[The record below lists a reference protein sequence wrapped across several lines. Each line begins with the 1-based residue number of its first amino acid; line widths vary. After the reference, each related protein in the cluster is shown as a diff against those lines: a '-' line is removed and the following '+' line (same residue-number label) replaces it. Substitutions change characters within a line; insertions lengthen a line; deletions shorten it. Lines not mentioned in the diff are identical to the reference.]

1 MHHTKRGRGLGDLG
15 SSTYDQSISSGLI
28 TRTLD
33 SIHYDTNILVTTDVD
48 RGVTSDGEHGRF
60 AKFRESRLTPLLG
73 DTKDYTV
80 SLVRGSVTTNNIPLF
95 CPKPLKIVSEGGKQ
109 MWEVAAQPGLNMT
122 WTGPVY
128 SVATSNE
135 QGIYSGVPP
144 YMDQNSASWP
154 QNGFIPWYVSTT
166 LPAVGTVRR
175 LKGCLNCA
183 YAYKSGPDIH
193 ATNLATRLTNM
204 FASDANGGSSD
215 IGVIT
220 VSISGVNTAAMT
232 QVLGFSNAS
241 TSQTVYLDFSLPGTY
256 GKALPYTNNVSV
268 TWTPTTQGILQACK
282 FLGFLPNTV
291 FAIPPGGTVV
301 YAPRAFQLGFRATM
315 NLFSY
320 KNVRWVPEDQAALIY
335 PMPTADDV
343 ILGTMGRSPTY
354 FDCYSYGHFLQQCIN
369 PTFQRLL
376 FDEFDNDASTTPL
389 DEQCLQKQ
397 LVTFCAANCRAYLT
411 WSSTAVYAKGAAV
424 CVAGRAYYALSAN
437 QGSFPASASLVW
449 QDCGQ
454 SILSSWVP
462 GASYRAGDLV
472 TYPVYYPG
480 DNYTSNLFECTAAT
494 SGTEPPPNEGGDWTN
509 WALRSAVSQNMAIDG
524 SDSANPNVP
533 AIATAPPFISF
544 NASTQLFVLNLDSY
558 GYGGT
563 SATNVDDGYNGFPD
577 DQSVTTATTLTQV
590 MNGALNDQARDSWGI
605 TGTGYMTSPPY
616 VVARHP
622 FASFDEKFNVE
633 CDDYFHQLFGNWPSL
648 KLLYTDPRTQTT
660 SSYVRYFPQ
669 VSNAGLTVTSPLP
682 LVTPTVVSTSY
693 LPYGRISG
701 NTPYIYTY
709 PQDYPSV
716 GLMWNPVDT
725 IVVIAGE
732 IPLLDDQVSSPFI
745 LGDVITNRAPPG
757 KTLKI
762 LGEFVV
768 KDPLSKGQQ
777 YRNEV
782 IFEPQDAIRVSMQG
796 SVPFIVFDYAVCMRM
811 KNSGALRIMSIS
823 NGGSVFMRFEFQVK
837 R

>member
-33 SIHYDTNILVTTDVD
+33 AIHYDTNILVTTDVD
-48 RGVTSDGEHGRF
+48 KGVTSDGEHGRF

-80 SLVRGSVTTNNIPLF
+80 SLVRGSITTNNIPLF
-95 CPKPLKIVSEGGKQ
+95 CPKPSKIVTEGGKQ
-109 MWEVAAQPGLNMT
+109 MWELAAQPGLNMT

-128 SVATSNE
+128 TTAPNASDHGTT
-135 QGIYSGVPP
+135 GVPP
-144 YMDQNSASWP
+144 YMDRNSASWP
-154 QNGFIPWYVSTT
+154 QDGFIPWYTSTT
-166 LPAVGTVRR
+166 LPAVGTPRNIR
-175 LKGCLNCA
+175 GCLNCA
-183 YAYKSGPDIH
+183 YGYKAGPDIH
-193 ATNLATRLTNM
+193 VTNFASRLTAM
-204 FASDANGGSSD
+204 FVSNLNGGNSD
-215 IGVIT
+215 LAAIT
-220 VSISGVNTAAMT
+220 VSVSGTNTAAMT
-232 QVLGFSNAS
+232 QVLGFANAS
-241 TSQTVYLDFSLPGTY
+241 TTQTVYLDFTLPARAFPFANSTGDIFY
-256 GKALPYTNNVSV
+256 PTNR
-268 TWTPTTQGILQACK
+268 GILQACK

-335 PMPTADDV
+335 PMPTVDDV
-343 ILGTMGRSPTY
+343 TLGTMGRSPTY
-354 FDCYSYGHFLQQCIN
+354 FDCYSYNHFLEKCIN
-369 PTFQRLL
+369 PTFQRLIY
-376 FDEFDNDASTTPL
+376 DEFDFANATSIPL
-389 DEQCLQKQ
+389 DELSLQLQ
-397 LVTFCAANCRAYLT
+397 LYGFCNANCSAFVT
-411 WSSTAVYAKGAAV
+411 WDSTKSYVKTESV
-424 CVAGRAYYALSAN
+424 CLNGRAYYALSAN
-437 QGSFPASASLVW
+437 KGINPASTSLVW

-454 SILSSWVP
+454 SICSSWVP
-462 GASYRAGDLV
+462 GNAYTNGDLV
-472 TYPVYYPG
+472 TYPVYYAAG
-480 DNYTSNLFECTAAT
+480 YYNATLFECTGTT
-494 SGTEPPPNEGGDWTN
+494 SGITGPPDEGGAWTN
-509 WALRSAVSQNMAIDG
+509 WASRSVIGQLLGTDSVSIN
-524 SDSANPNVP
+524 ANQPT
-533 AIATAPPFISF
+533 IGTAAPVISF
-544 NASTQLFVLNLDSY
+544 NSSTQLFVLNLDSY

-563 SATNVDDGYNGFPD
+563 ASTNVDDGYNGFPD

-605 TGTGYMTSPPY
+605 TGTGSMTTPPY
-616 VVARHP
+616 IVARHP
-622 FASFDEKFNVE
+622 FTSYDEKFNVE

-669 VSNAGLTVTSPLP
+669 VSNAGLAVTTPLP
-682 LVTPTVVSTSY
+682 LVTPTVATTSY

-709 PQDYPSV
+709 PQDYTSV

-745 LGDVITNRAPPG
+745 LGDVIMSKSPPG

-768 KDPLSKGQQ
+768 RDPLSKGQQ
-777 YRNEV
+777 YRSEV
-782 IFEPQDAIRVSMQG
+782 IFEPSEAIHVSMQG

-811 KNSGALRIMSIS
+811 KNSGALRVMSIS

>member
-33 SIHYDTNILVTTDVD
+33 AIHYDTNILVTTDVD
-48 RGVTSDGEHGRF
+48 KGVTSDGEHGRF

-80 SLVRGSVTTNNIPLF
+80 SLVRGSITSNNIPLF
-95 CPKPLKIVSEGGKQ
+95 CPKPLRIVTEGGKQ
-109 MWEVAAQPGLNMT
+109 MWELAAQPGLNMT

-128 SVATSNE
+128 TTAPNASD
-135 QGIYSGVPP
+135 QGTAGVPP
-144 YMDQNSASWP
+144 YMDRNSASWP
-154 QNGFIPWYVSTT
+154 QDGFIPWYTSTT
-166 LPAVGTVRR
+166 LPAVGTPRNVR
-175 LKGCLNCA
+175 GCLNFA
-183 YAYKSGPDIH
+183 YAYKAGPDIH
-193 ATNLATRLTNM
+193 VANLVSRISAM
-204 FASDANGGSSD
+204 FVSDASGGSAALSA
-215 IGVIT
+215 IT
-220 VSISGVNTAAMT
+220 VSVSGTNSAAMT
-232 QVLGFSNAS
+232 QVLGFANSS
-241 TSQTVYLDFSLPGTY
+241 TTQTVYLDFTLPANY
-256 GKALPYTNNVSV
+256 SRVLPSSGASV
-268 TWTPTTQGILQACK
+268 FPTTQGILQACK

-343 ILGTMGRSPTY
+343 ALGTMGRSPTY
-354 FDCYSYGHFLQQCIN
+354 FDCYSYNHFLDKCVN
-369 PTFQRLL
+369 PTFQRLI
-376 FDEFDNDASTTPL
+376 FDDADNELSTTPL

-397 LVTFCAANCRAYLT
+397 LAAFCVANCGAFVE
-411 WSSTAVYAKGAAV
+411 WKSTTSYGKASVV
-424 CVAGRAYYALSAN
+424 CVGGRAYFALSAN
-437 QGSFPASASLVW
+437 QGSYPASASLVW
-449 QDCGQ
+449 QDLGK
-454 SILSSWVP
+454 SICSSWVP
-462 GASYRAGDLV
+462 GATYAIGDLV
-472 TYPVYYPG
+472 TYPVFYAAGYY
-480 DNYTSNLFECTAAT
+480 NATLFECTAAT
-494 SGTEPPPNEGGDWTN
+494 SGTTGPPDEGGAWTN
-509 WALRSAVSQNMAIDG
+509 WASRSVIGQLLG
-524 SDSANPNVP
+524 TDSTSINYNIP
-533 AIATAPPFISF
+533 AIATAAPFISF
-544 NASTQLFVLNLDSY
+544 NSSTQLFVMNLDSY
-558 GYGGT
+558 GFGGT
-563 SATNVDDGYNGFPD
+563 NATNVDDGYSAFPD

-605 TGTGYMTSPPY
+605 TGTGSMTTPPY
-616 VVARHP
+616 IVARHP
-622 FASFDEKFNVE
+622 FICYDEKFNVE

-669 VSNAGLTVTSPLP
+669 VSNAGLTVTAPLP
-682 LVTPTVVSTSY
+682 PVTPTVVSTSY

-716 GLMWNPVDT
+716 GLMWNPIDT

-782 IFEPQDAIRVSMQG
+782 IFEPQEAIHVSMQG